1 MVSGP
6 KVKPQQKRFVT
17 EMQQR
22 KIDYKKDGINT
33 VEYEIVEVIDH
44 SKKCKIFNVKL
55 QNN

>member
-1 MVSGP
+1 
-6 KVKPQQKRFVT
+6 
-17 EMQQR
+17 MQQR